1 MRIAIVG
8 SRDYPDLEQV
18 RQYVASLP
26 AETIVLTGG
35 AHGVDKVAEQE
46 ARRLGL
52 QCAVFIAEW
61 DAQGKIANLRRNREI
76 VEHCDK
82 LVAFWDGRS
91 RGTAETIRLA
101 EEMGK
106 PVEVIGA
113 NLRAR

>member
-1 MRIAIVG
+1 MRIAIIG

-18 RQYVASLP
+18 RRYVATLP
-26 AETIVLTGG
+26 PDAIILTGG

-46 ARRLGL
+46 ARRHGL

-76 VEHCDK
+76 VEHCDM

-101 EEMGK
+101 EDMGK
-106 PVEVIGA
+106 PVEVFSA
-113 NLRAR
+113 NLTAR